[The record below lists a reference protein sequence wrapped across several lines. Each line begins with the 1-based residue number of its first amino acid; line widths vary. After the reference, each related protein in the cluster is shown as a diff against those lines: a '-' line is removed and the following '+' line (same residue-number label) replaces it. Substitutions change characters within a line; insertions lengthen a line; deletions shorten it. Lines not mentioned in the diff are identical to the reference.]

1 MATQAAHNLGIRPVV
16 RKDLKDYFPRA
27 NAHYPGY
34 IRMAVFR
41 EKLKATMQVA
51 MDETRIRENLPQ
63 QSFSF
68 YASNG
73 SVFKNILLL
82 CIDQQD
88 WRPSNLMGDFSKQ
101 MREQAKASLA
111 AATVKPLLQ
120 IGAGKAIEKGVGKMA
135 KGVDK
140 MVKND
145 KINPKVGK
153 ALSMATK
160 TYEPLNKAVGEAGKK
175 QVKWVSINASET
187 GFGMMVGRGIQYAG
201 EKMSPN
207 TETIEVSLNTE
218 ETRGL
223 LMKTG
228 MSEGLANGIMEGVDF
243 LSDWVPVAAVT
254 KMAESAV
261 ANGVMS
267 YKYWRMAEE
276 AEKSQQYFD
285 EQWND
290 ITRKLKADLSAD
302 IKSLTEEEIKE
313 LYKMLNS

>member
-1 MATQAAHNLGIRPVV
+1 MATQAAHNLGIKPVE

-68 YASNG
+68 YACNG

-88 WRPSNLMGDFSKQ
+88 WRPANLMGNFSKQ
-101 MREQAKASLA
+101 MRDKAKASLA
-111 AATVKPLLQ
+111 AATVKPATQ
-120 IGAGKAIEKGVGKMA
+120 IATGKVIEKGVGKMA
-135 KGVDK
+135 KGVDYL
-140 MVKND
+140 VKND
-145 KINPKVGK
+145 KVSPKVGK
-153 ALSMATK
+153 VLSAAVT
-160 TYEPLNKAVGEAGKK
+160 TYEPLN
-175 QVKWVSINASET
+175 KWVSINASET

-302 IKSLTEEEIKE
+302 IKSLTEEEINE